1 MGRRQRVFSGL
12 TVILPAIVLGI
23 SLAVGYVSIG
33 LGQDSVRTA
42 AWEQPIAAASGTV
55 REAAFTN
62 NPNSGAK
69 RTGGFKNY
77 TPPAQA
83 NRAAETAAAAH
94 WSGTPAPAA
103 SASAFASPP
112 SGTLLPQAAAP
123 GAAATVAQAPAAQS
137 DMIDSVDVPEFP
149 YGTTAAGQT
158 PQPAFLP
165 DSAATAGSPAEGSSV
180 ESILPESP
188 LMLQSNLRAAP
199 PAEASAAGTAA
210 ETAAEPILPETP
222 PMAPAAAVAEARPS
236 QEDPLSQ
243 GGMNVESAYP
253 PASASGPIPAQG
265 QSPLLVAQT
274 PVNIPPAANA
284 SATPPAAPQPT
295 TAQQA
300 APQQDPGGQAAPLI
314 QPSADG
320 IIPPPENFSMTR
332 EQEALLDQFLLRWE
346 EFGKKIKRVSC
357 EVQITEHDG
366 GVFLRNT
373 GNSKIPLSHTWG
385 KFKFIAP
392 NKLLYHVE
400 GEYVYQP
407 GASSDDE
414 PKMEFKKGSG
424 ELKYVCDGKSWAE
437 YDFRNRIVNVYPI
450 PEDQWNMDLSMD
462 GPFPLF
468 FIANAK
474 NLKNRFYMNLVTP
487 KGRQDQEVWIE
498 AYPRQAVDA
507 GSFQRIIIILRLSDL
522 QPSYMRKYYVNG
534 KSYSELWFQN
544 VSLNKGIWNIEAT
557 VDFGWEKKVKEES
570 FTIAPI
576 APPVQQVDPNLP
588 SSGVIPEE

>member
-1 MGRRQRVFSGL
+1 MGRRQTVFSGL
-12 TVILPAIVLGI
+12 TVILPAIILGV
-23 SLAVGYVSIG
+23 SFAVGYSPIG

-42 AWEQPIAAASGTV
+42 AWEQPIAISSGTV

-62 NPNSGAK
+62 SPNSGPK

-83 NRAAETAAAAH
+83 GRACEAGPVPQAGNA
-94 WSGTPAPAA
+94 PAPAA
-103 SASAFASPP
+103 STSAFASTP
-112 SGTLLPQAAAP
+112 SGTLLPHAAVPAANTAAA
-123 GAAATVAQAPAAQS
+123 VAQAPSAQT
-137 DMIDSVDVPEFP
+137 DAIDSVDVPEFP
-149 YGTTAAGQT
+149 YGTASAGAES

-165 DSAATAGSPAEGSSV
+165 ESSATADSSAEEVSV

-188 LMLQSNLRAAP
+188 LMLQANLRAAP
-199 PAEASAAGTAA
+199 PAETAA
-210 ETAAEPILPETP
+210 QTAGESILPETP
-222 PMAPAAAVAEARPS
+222 AMSPAADVAEASPS
-236 QEDPLSQ
+236 QEV
-243 GGMNVESAYP
+243 MKVESAYP
-253 PASASGPIPAQG
+253 PASMSGSVPSQE
-265 QSPLLVAQT
+265 QSPLLVAQS
-274 PVNIPPAANA
+274 PVNIPPAADT
-284 SATPPAAPQPT
+284 SVSPPTVGQQPPAAPQP
-295 TAQQA
+295 A
-300 APQQDPGGQAAPLI
+300 APQQAPGGQGSPLI

-346 EFGKKIKRVSC
+346 EFGKQIKRVAC
-357 EVQITEHDG
+357 EVQIKEHDG

-498 AYPRQAVDA
+498 AYPRLAVDA

-557 VDFGWEKKVKEES
+557 VDFGWEKKVREES

-588 SSGVIPEE
+588 SSGVIPQE